1 MQTWIT
7 DKDFSKS
14 AANLDR
20 RRLGAQLYEGV
31 HVLASLLEVNDK
43 LVNPKRSV
51 ANHPVAKFWKG
62 CEASL
67 LKYIAIHLLEW
78 SKRGY
83 KHGINFE
90 NFTILWKTTIGRD
103 IFNSPAITDDLI
115 KLHRHIL
122 LKKDFEF
129 YSEKFGEGV

>member
-14 AANLDR
+14 AANLDG
-20 RRLGAQLYEGV
+20 RRLGAQLYEGI
-31 HVLASLLEVNDK
+31 HVLASLLDVNDK
-43 LVNPKRSV
+43 LTTPKRSV

-62 CEASL
+62 CEAELYGYLS
-67 LKYIAIHLLEW
+67 AHLLEW
-78 SKRGY
+78 RKRGY
-83 KHGINFE
+83 KTEKNFINL
-90 NFTILWKTTIGRD
+90 IM
-103 IFNSPAITDDLI
+103 IFKSMAEKNNTFGDPLITGDLI

-129 YSEKFGEGV
+129 YSEKFN